1 MSQISEARQDSLFEL
16 ARERLACRGKPG
28 CSRTVPAVSSAIL
41 AVRTKESVSKFPLRR
56 PSQYGVP
63 LFAGF
68 FHSFFYHTDDM
79 VVSQIEAGAEVIL
92 RAYFAE
98 GIFHGYVARPWPLP
112 SRHSFT
118 ALYKPPILL
127 WFSAVT
133 RTPVRAA

>member
-1 MSQISEARQDSLFEL
+1 MSWRGSAWP
-16 ARERLACRGKPG
+16 CRGKPRVLPHRCG
-28 CSRTVPAVSSAIL
+28 CKQCNLSCTHKRERLKISFET
-41 AVRTKESVSKFPLRR
+41 

-98 GIFHGYVARPWPLP
+98 GIFHGYVADLGLAVQ
-112 SRHSFT
+112 
-118 ALYKPPILL
+118 ALLHG
-127 WFSAVT
+127 AVQ
-133 RTPVRAA
+133 AADFCCGFLR